1 MTPVPLTVSFR
12 LETTG
17 VVPFLVG
24 VCNYDVDVSA
34 EKALGILGE
43 LEGHY
48 KRIMYRY
55 DHNACQYQLKEKH
68 LEITLPFIPNS
79 FEGKTEPPI
88 TTRIPKD
95 INYAINGCMKETH
108 EVLYPL
114 KSKMQ

>member
-1 MTPVPLTVSFR
+1 MTPVELTVCFR
-12 LETTG
+12 LQATD

-24 VCNYDVDVSA
+24 VCNYDVEVTV
-34 EKALGILGE
+34 EKASGLLGE
-43 LEGHY
+43 LEGLF

-55 DHNACQYQLKEKH
+55 DHNACQYQIKEKQ
-68 LEITLPFIPNS
+68 LEIILPFIPNA
-79 FEGKTEPPI
+79 FEGKLAPPI

-114 KSKMQ
+114 RSKV